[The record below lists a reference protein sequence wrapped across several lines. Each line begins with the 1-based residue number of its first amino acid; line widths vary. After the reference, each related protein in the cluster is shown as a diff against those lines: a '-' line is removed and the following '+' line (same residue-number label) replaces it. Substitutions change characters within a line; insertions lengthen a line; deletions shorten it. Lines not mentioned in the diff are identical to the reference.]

1 MTSNLGLSAISGPSA
16 WRGDEL
22 SKSTEWIYL
31 LSDAERTELEE
42 LGSRFVADD
51 PDLRTVTA
59 QSYPLHACAELN
71 AECARQL
78 DAGRGFILVRG
89 LRTEDYGDTLA
100 GAIFFIMGLHLGQ
113 PIGQNQMGDLLD
125 HVVATSDKTLADPTA
140 LPSRVRD
147 RLPFHSDSSDVVA
160 LMCLRGAKEG
170 GASSLVSGT
179 TIYNEI
185 LRRRPDLAPLLLEP
199 FHWDWR
205 KQDPDSPELT
215 YSSPIVSLI
224 DGTFS
229 TYAGNSMVFSA
240 QDYPQ
245 VPRLTEAQVEV
256 LHLFD
261 EISQEPGL
269 AIDMDFHP
277 GDVQWL
283 LNYAALHSRTGYA
296 DFPEPERRRHLL
308 RLWLKRDVGRPL
320 VDKFGKHVVQLGEPV
335 GGPKPGGRFQIAD
348 IVRIND
354 GWGN

>member
-1 MTSNLGLSAISGPSA
+1 MSQTVDLSPVSGPSA

-22 SKSTEWIYL
+22 ARSTEWIYQ

-42 LGSRFVADD
+42 VGRRFVADD

-59 QSYPLHACAELN
+59 ADYPIPACAGLN
-71 AECARQL
+71 DECGRQM
-78 DAGRGFILVRG
+78 DSGRGFILVRG
-89 LRTEDYGDTLA
+89 LRTEEYGDVLSA
-100 GAIFFIMGLHLGQ
+100 AIFFVMGLHLGT
-113 PIGQNQMGDLLD
+113 PIGQNQMGDLID
-125 HVVATSDKTLADPTA
+125 HVVATSDKTLEDPTA

-170 GASSLVSGT
+170 GASSLVSGA

-185 LRRRPDLAPLLLEP
+185 LKRRPDLAPLLLQP

-215 YSSPIVSLI
+215 YTSPVVSFV
-224 DGTFS
+224 DGVFS
-229 TYAGNSMVFSA
+229 TYAGSSMIFSA
-240 QDYPQ
+240 QDYPD
-245 VPRLTEAQVEV
+245 VPRLTDEQVEV

-283 LNYAALHSRTGYA
+283 LNYAALHSRTGYV
-296 DFPEPERRRHLL
+296 DHPERHRRRHLL

-320 VDKFGKHVVQLGEPV
+320 VPGFGKHVVTMGSPT
-335 GGPKPGGRFQIAD
+335 GPLKPGGRFRIAEAAA
-348 IVRIND
+348 VND
-354 GWGN
+354 DWGN

>member
-1 MTSNLGLSAISGPSA
+1 MTSTVDLQPISGPSA

-22 SKSTEWIYL
+22 SGTTEWIYVL
-31 LSDAERTELEE
+31 NEAERTELET
-42 LGSRFVADD
+42 LGRRFVADD

-59 QSYPLHACAELN
+59 ADYPFDTCTALN
-71 AECARQL
+71 DECARQM

-89 LRTEDYGDTLA
+89 LRTQEYGDTLA

-125 HVVATSDKTLADPTA
+125 HVVATSNKTMADEGA
-140 LPSRVRD
+140 LPSRIRD

-185 LRRRPDLAPLLLEP
+185 LRRRPDLAPLLFEP

-205 KQDPDSPELT
+205 RQDPDSPELT
-215 YSSPIVSLI
+215 YTSPVISYV
-224 DGTFS
+224 DGIFS
-229 TYAGNSMVFSA
+229 TYAGMSMIFSA
-240 QDYPQ
+240 QEYPG
-245 VPRLTEAQVEV
+245 VPPLTPGQVEV
-256 LHLFD
+256 LNLFD

-269 AIDMDFHP
+269 AIDMDFQP

-283 LNYAALHSRTGYA
+283 LNYAALHSRTSYV
-296 DFPEPERRRHLL
+296 DFPEPERRRHLI

-320 VDKFGKHVVQLGEPV
+320 APKFGKHVVTMG
-335 GGPKPGGRFQIAD
+335 KPSTPLKAGGRFRIAD
-348 IVRIND
+348 AVQVND
-354 GWGN
+354 DFGN

>member
-1 MTSNLGLSAISGPSA
+1 MSSTLDLSPISGPSA

-22 SKSTEWIYL
+22 SRTTEWIYV
-31 LSDAERTELEE
+31 LSDAERTELEAA
-42 LGSRFVADD
+42 GRRFVADD

-59 QSYPLHACAELN
+59 ADYPVPACEALN

-78 DAGRGFILVRG
+78 DSGRGFILVRG
-89 LRTEDYGDTLA
+89 LRTEEYGDTLA
-100 GAIFFIMGLHLGQ
+100 AAIFFVMGLHLGQ

-125 HVVATSDKTLADPTA
+125 HVVATSNKTLADPTA

-160 LMCLRGAKEG
+160 LMCLRGAKAG

-185 LRRRPDLAPLLLEP
+185 LQRRPDLAPLLLEP

-215 YSSPIVSLI
+215 YTSPIVSFV
-224 DGTFS
+224 DGIFS

-240 QDYPQ
+240 QDYPE
-245 VPRLTEAQVEV
+245 VPRLTPQQVEV
-256 LHLFD
+256 LNLFD

-269 AIDMDFHP
+269 AIDMDFQP

-283 LNYAALHSRTGYA
+283 LNYAALHSRTSY
-296 DFPEPERRRHLL
+296 DDYPEKERRRHLL

-320 VDKFGKHVVQLGEPV
+320 VEKFGKHVVTMGAPT
-335 GGPKPGGRFQIAD
+335 GGLKPGGRFKIAD
-348 IVRIND
+348 AARVND
-354 GWGN
+354 DWGN